1 VKSEMQLLSC
11 FVDWL
16 CNIFDF
22 VIDFSPLSFLDGVKF
37 KDGLGLQLGVIGSN
51 QLDDG
56 IDDGVLIIGAPSIRL

>member
-1 VKSEMQLLSC
+1 MQLLSC

-22 VIDFSPLSFLDGVKF
+22 VIDFSPLSFLNGVKF
-37 KDGLGLQLGVIGSN
+37 KVGLRLWLGVIGPN

-56 IDDGVLIIGAPSIRL
+56 VDDGVLAIGAPSIRL